1 MGLSFLIVG
10 FESHA
15 SMYRATLLAI
25 AASLALAVPSADAQI
40 FPDRSRSS
48 AQRDQDRMLERVP
61 QCARSLGTL
70 TIADG
75 DAAAYD
81 ALQLQ
86 PPQTLLRLVVQRS
99 GCFTLVDRGS
109 AAMTAIERERQL
121 AMSGQLQSGSNM
133 GAGQIRAADYILLA
147 EVASANSN
155 VSGQGVQGHANIQP
169 QEEPR
174 RRRGM
179 LGGLTSA
186 LPGAAVGL
194 ATGGVLGGN
203 PLSGGGMIGGGVN
216 SQTGEA
222 NTVLSIVSVR
232 TAETLAAT
240 QGYAAR
246 RDVDWNL
253 HGSAAFGGLVGGGYE
268 NTELGRILAQAFI
281 NGYSE
286 LVRELNRIEPDLPPA
301 P

>member
-1 MGLSFLIVG
+1 M
-10 FESHA
+10 HRA
-15 SMYRATLLAI
+15 SLLAV
-25 AASLALAVPSADAQI
+25 AASLVLAVPSAEAQI

-48 AQRDQDRMLERVP
+48 AQRTQDRMLEQVP
-61 QCARSLGTL
+61 ECIRPLGTL

-75 DAAAYD
+75 DPAAYD

-99 GCFTLVDRGS
+99 GCFTLVDRGT

-121 AMSGQLQSGSNM
+121 AMTGELQEGSNM
-133 GAGQIRAADYILLA
+133 GGGQIRAADYILLA

-155 VSGQGVQGHANIQP
+155 VSGGGVQGHAQNPP
-169 QEEPR
+169 QEQLR

-179 LGGLTSA
+179 LGGLASA
-186 LPGAAVGL
+186 AGGVALNA
-194 ATGGVLGGN
+194 ATGGVLGSDSI
-203 PLSGGGMIGGGVN
+203 LSGASVGGGVN

-222 NTVLSIVSVR
+222 NTVLSVVSVR

-246 RDVDWNL
+246 RDVDWNV
-253 HGSAAFGGLVGGGYE
+253 HGAAAFGGLVGGGYE

-286 LVRELNRIEPDLPPA
+286 LVRELNRIEPNLPPA